1 MWMLLSLHRCPRL
14 VQAFGS
20 ASRCAVAHQ
29 GILAGCSHANAMMH
43 MLLHRVVSKMC
54 RLYVTAQP
62 RILMDDS
69 SFQWVGRRL
78 CECDVLL
85 AAARWHCHQ

>member
-1 MWMLLSLHRCPRL
+1 MMWVLLSLHRCPRL

-20 ASRCAVAHQ
+20 VSRCVVTHQ

-43 MLLHRVVSKMC
+43 LLLHRVICKMR
-54 RLYVTAQP
+54 RLYLTVQP
-62 RILMDDS
+62 RILMDDA

-78 CECDVLL
+78 
-85 AAARWHCHQ
+85 